1 VNLTM
6 PAATTKWTLEEVEAL
21 ARRYNTWGRWGPED
35 ELGAL
40 NYIDPEAVAGAAAL
54 ARHGKIISC
63 AMPYDQTGPQKGDFG
78 RTNPIHYMVQDGG
91 DVALGAQDHLAR
103 LRYADD
109 AIAMPLQ
116 SATHWDAFSH
126 IFYAGRM
133 YNGFGI
139 ENVTSAGARRGAL
152 ETLREKLV
160 GRGVLLDFPRHRGID
175 WLEPG
180 EGISDRDLEEC
191 ASAQGVEVRRGDIL
205 LIRTGQLRQCREH
218 GWGDYTGG
226 DAPGLALASAHFICG
241 REIAAFATDTW
252 GGEVRPNETDA
263 IFQPLHVVLL
273 VNAGVLFGEMFD
285 LEALADDCVGD
296 GVYEFLLVA
305 APLPFTG
312 AVGGPL
318 NPIAIK

>member
-1 VNLTM
+1 M

-40 NYIDPEAVAGAAAL
+40 NYIDPEAVAAAAAL
-54 ARHGKIISC
+54 ARQGKIISC
-63 AMPYDQTGPQKGDFG
+63 AMPYDQSGPQKGDFG

-91 DVALGAQDHLAR
+91 DVAVGAQDHLAR
-103 LRYADD
+103 IRYADD

-126 IFYAGRM
+126 IFYEGRM

-160 GRGVLLDFPRHRGID
+160 GRGVLLDFPRHRGVD

-180 EGISDRDLEEC
+180 EGITDRDLEEC
-191 ASAQGVEVRRGDIL
+191 ASAQGVEIRRGDIL
-205 LIRTGQLRQCREH
+205 LIRTGQLRQRREH

-252 GGEVRPNETDA
+252 GCEVRPNETDA

-285 LEALADDCVGD
+285 LEALADDCAGD

-318 NPIAIK
+318 NPIAMK